1 MPNYVLDSSAA
12 NANTAINKVVA
23 ITSTPTAGN
32 ANTVT
37 SGGVKTYVDNA
48 VAAVQSDVDGITKTV
63 NGVTTT
69 KAVVFTK
76 SFESTDQVL
85 SGDSVTVQVAHGLG
99 AIPFMFQAYYKCHIA
114 NNGYTAGEL
123 VCVSTINE
131 GHQVSYFAD
140 ATNIGI
146 RAQNDH
152 HIVDKDGGGYINITS
167 DSSNW
172 RIVFRA
178 FL

>member
-12 NANTAINKVVA
+12 SVNTAINKVVN
-23 ITSTPTAGN
+23 ITNQPTAGN
-32 ANTVT
+32 DNVVK
-37 SGGVKTYVDNA
+37 SSGVKTYVDNS
-48 VAAVQSDVDGITKTV
+48 VAAVQADVDAITKTV
-63 NGVTTT
+63 NGVTTA
-69 KAVVFTK
+69 KSVVFTK

-99 AIPFMFQAYYKCHIA
+99 AIPFMFQGYYKCHVA
-114 NNGYTAGEL
+114 NNGYTVGEL
-123 VCVSTINE
+123 VSINTINSD
-131 GHQVSYFAD
+131 HQVNYFAD

-146 RAQNDH
+146 RTKNDH
-152 HIVDKDGGGYINITS
+152 FIVDKDGEGYINITA
-167 DSSNW
+167 DASNW